1 VVFKLK
7 GEMSPLTIE
16 ARGEISF
23 KLPDGETVKLKKGKT
38 LSLPEVPGQ
47 VMVEAKEPSFSI
59 TKETFPNPNV
69 SRRVDAI
76 RIQGEAE
83 GWILP
88 QKGER
93 QSLQKLYFC
102 SAGDLEKNPITVLTE
117 KGEIV
122 KIFWEEE

>member
-1 VVFKLK
+1 
-7 GEMSPLTIE
+7 MSPLTIE

-69 SRRVDAI
+69 SRRADAI
-76 RIQGEAE
+76 RIQGKTE

-88 QKGER
+88 QKKEK
-93 QSLQKLYFC
+93 QSLQKLFAC
-102 SAGDLEKNPITVLTE
+102 SAGDLEKNPITVLTK